1 LSAAVA
7 TAMGLSHVKGVLLHG
22 APGTGKTLIAREL
35 AKALNAS
42 SVKIVNGPEIMDKF
56 VGEAERNIRNL
67 FVDAEE
73 EWKIKGPDSGLHVV
87 VFDEIDSIAKPRGSL
102 IGDGS
107 GVRDSCVNQL
117 LSKIDGIQEFANIL
131 VIGLT
136 NRKDLIDPALL
147 RSGRLEVH
155 VEIKAPDQTGR
166 EEILAILM
174 RPFVTAGAVEAIEAQ
189 RMIMF
194 FASPTYTD
202 SWTGADLAGFL
213 RSAVSFA
220 LKRSIAVMS
229 GDGVYRLVK
238 EDLFHAYLELSA
250 TINKRPSSG
259 LVQNMR
265 SISSVLSRLKARIRL
280 SDKAYYRQMSRAYN
294 AATAA
299 AHQEGKQQ
307 HVLDNMLSGD

>member
-1 LSAAVA
+1 
-7 TAMGLSHVKGVLLHG
+7 M
-22 APGTGKTLIAREL
+22 
-35 AKALNAS
+35 
-42 SVKIVNGPEIMDKF
+42 
-56 VGEAERNIRNL
+56 
-67 FVDAEE
+67 
-73 EWKIKGPDSGLHVV
+73 
-87 VFDEIDSIAKPRGSL
+87 
-102 IGDGS
+102 
-107 GVRDSCVNQL
+107 RDSCVNQL

-174 RPFVTAGAVEAIEAQ
+174 RPFVTAGAVEAIEAH

-299 AHQEGKQQ
+299 AHQEGKQ

>member
-1 LSAAVA
+1 
-7 TAMGLSHVKGVLLHG
+7 
-22 APGTGKTLIAREL
+22 
-35 AKALNAS
+35 
-42 SVKIVNGPEIMDKF
+42 
-56 VGEAERNIRNL
+56 
-67 FVDAEE
+67 
-73 EWKIKGPDSGLHVV
+73 
-87 VFDEIDSIAKPRGSL
+87 
-102 IGDGS
+102 
-107 GVRDSCVNQL
+107 VRDSCVNQL
-117 LSKIDGIQEFANIL
+117 LSKIDGIQEFGNIL

-174 RPFVTAGAVEAIEAQ
+174 RPFVTAGAVDAIEAQ

-220 LKRSIAVMS
+220 LKRSIAVSGYALS

>member
-1 LSAAVA
+1 
-7 TAMGLSHVKGVLLHG
+7 M
-22 APGTGKTLIAREL
+22 
-35 AKALNAS
+35 
-42 SVKIVNGPEIMDKF
+42 
-56 VGEAERNIRNL
+56 
-67 FVDAEE
+67 
-73 EWKIKGPDSGLHVV
+73 
-87 VFDEIDSIAKPRGSL
+87 
-102 IGDGS
+102 
-107 GVRDSCVNQL
+107 RDSCVNQL
-117 LSKIDGIQEFANIL
+117 LSKIDGIQEFGNIL

-155 VEIKAPDQTGR
+155 VEIKAPDQIGR

-220 LKRSIAVMS
+220 LKRSIAVSGHALS

-238 EDLFHAYLELSA
+238 EDLFQAYLELSA

-280 SDKAYYRQMSRAYN
+280 PDKAYYRQMSRAYD

-299 AHQEGKQQ
+299 AHQKGKQQ
-307 HVLDNMLSGD
+307 HVFDNMLSGD